1 MNTETEQ
8 TQKPEEEQDNITDM
22 MFAVEDAAISF
33 LKEFE
38 DCDVW
43 EQTNLVNYVL
53 DKAEEMGL
61 IKYIDPVTKQDLPS

>member
-8 TQKPEEEQDNITDM
+8 MQKHEEEPDNIMDM
-22 MFAVEDAAISF
+22 MFAVEDAAISY

-53 DKAEEMGL
+53 DRAEEMGL
-61 IKYIDPVTKQDLPS
+61 IKQLDPSTGKQLPN